1 MTVAMAKPHAR
12 DAQSLMTGLTA
23 MKFALDNEMVAA
35 AILLSLPEPIQT
47 EKFSHAEI
55 MMDWLEETAG

>member
-1 MTVAMAKPHAR
+1 MAKPHAR

-23 MKFALDNEMVAA
+23 MKFALDNERVAA

-47 EKFSHAEI
+47 ENFSHAEI
-55 MMDWLEETAG
+55 MMDWLEKTVK